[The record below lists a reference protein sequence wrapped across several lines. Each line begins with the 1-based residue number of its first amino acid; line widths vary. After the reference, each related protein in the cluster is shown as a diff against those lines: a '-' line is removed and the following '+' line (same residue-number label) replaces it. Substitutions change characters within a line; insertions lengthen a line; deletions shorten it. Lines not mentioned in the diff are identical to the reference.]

1 MRHSLLIAVTA
12 LAAGC
17 ALYSDVSISPL
28 LLSPGSIERGSDLPS
43 MLRKS
48 DYVRAIE
55 QASTVDAKSR
65 RSANELVSLGTAEMT
80 AGRYDEARRHLRAA
94 LDLEPFHTTNA
105 DAAWTLSQLEYMRNN
120 FEASLEWAHVAADH
134 GLVVRKWH
142 MDFLDLLKNVDV
154 YRFRGPACRSA
165 HRSDSE

>member
-48 DYVRAIE
+48 DYVRAVE
-55 QASTVDAKSR
+55 QASTVDAKGR
-65 RSANELVSLGTAEMT
+65 RSANELLSLGTG
-80 AGRYDEARRHLRAA
+80 GR
-94 LDLEPFHTTNA
+94 PF
-105 DAAWTLSQLEYMRNN
+105 
-120 FEASLEWAHVAADH
+120 
-134 GLVVRKWH
+134 
-142 MDFLDLLKNVDV
+142 
-154 YRFRGPACRSA
+154 
-165 HRSDSE
+165 